1 MKKLLN
7 KLKAFL
13 KRIFLQRNPARDTGE
28 PLVKQ
33 HKDTIKNTARTART
47 VAEIAVAAKISEEIY
62 KRTSLGQ
69 NTQNTQLGE
78 NQAEDKK

>member
-33 HKDTIKNTARTART
+33 HKDTIKNTART

>member
-33 HKDTIKNTARTART
+33 HKDTIKNTARTA
-47 VAEIAVAAKISEEIY
+47 AEIAVAAKISEEIY

-69 NTQNTQLGE
+69 NTQDTQMGE
-78 NQAEDKK
+78 NHAEDKK